1 MGAIYR
7 REMQSYFYTP
17 AAYVFVGVFLG
28 LSSIFF
34 GVTNLASRSGNLL
47 ELMAQMSYLWMLL
60 SPILTMRLIAGERR
74 QHTDQMLFAS
84 PCSLSGLVLGKFFAA
99 CTVLL
104 IAVGATVMYALI
116 VAVYGKLY
124 VGETAVGYLG
134 LILQGCAFIALDLFV
149 SCFAKSQMT
158 AVVAGIGANLLVW
171 LADVVASAVAVQWI
185 SDFLNFI
192 SLYRRFAP
200 FVRGQLSLSNVL
212 YDLLFIGIMLF
223 LSVRVLDARR
233 WSET

>member
-7 REMQSYFYTP
+7 REMQGYFYTP
-17 AAYVFVGVFLG
+17 AAYVFVGVFLV
-28 LSSIFF
+28 LSSVFF
-34 GVTNLASRSGNLL
+34 GVTNLRSRSSNLL
-47 ELMAQMSYLWMLL
+47 ELLAQLSYLWMLL

-84 PCSLSGLVLGKFFAA
+84 PCTLSGLVLGKFFAA

-104 IAVGATVMYALI
+104 IAVCATGVYALI

-124 VGETAVGYLG
+124 LAETAVGYLG
-134 LILQGCAFIALDLFV
+134 LLLQGCAFIALDLFV
-149 SCFAKSQMT
+149 SCLCRSQMT
-158 AVVAGIGANLLVW
+158 AAVAGVGANLLVW
-171 LADVVASAVAVQWI
+171 LSDVLASAVTARWL
-185 SDFLNFI
+185 SGFFNFI
-192 SLYRRFAP
+192 SLYQRFAP

-212 YDLLFIGIMLF
+212 YNLLFMGIMLF

-233 WSET
+233 WSEA